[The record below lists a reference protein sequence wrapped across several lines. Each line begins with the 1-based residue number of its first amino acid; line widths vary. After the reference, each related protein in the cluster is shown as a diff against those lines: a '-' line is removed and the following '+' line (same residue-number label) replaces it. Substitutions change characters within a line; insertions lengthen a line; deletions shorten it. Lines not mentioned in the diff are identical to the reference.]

1 MIVLWLEAHGTEPA
15 DLEDLI
21 YENKTQ
27 VPSER

>member
-1 MIVLWLEAHGTEPA
+1 MNMVQQNQNIFS